1 MPMELVTESE
11 LIKKIPALN
20 SRILKELRYRR
31 RIPFVKLS
39 YRRRLYNPDKIIKAL
54 TKLEV
59 QPK

>member
-1 MPMELVTESE
+1 MELVTESE
-11 LIKKIPALN
+11 LIKKIPALT

-31 RIPFVKLS
+31 RIPFIRLS
-39 YRRRLYNPDKIIKAL
+39 YRRRLYNPERVLKAL